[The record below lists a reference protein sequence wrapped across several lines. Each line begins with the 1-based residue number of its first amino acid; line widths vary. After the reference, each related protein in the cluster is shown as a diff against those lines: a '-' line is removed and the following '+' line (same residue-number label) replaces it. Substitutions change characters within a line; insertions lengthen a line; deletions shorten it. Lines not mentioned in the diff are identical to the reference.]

1 MTKLS
6 KRNGATA
13 YGTRIIQS
21 TVFFRKLLLN
31 HFFLLQNKLYL
42 RNERQTVI
50 TFGKSYSVMESIKS
64 SCESQY
70 LNVLNDE
77 IEKERMYMVF
87 ASGNIIQ
94 GIL

>member
-1 MTKLS
+1 MNRVLKQLEEQVFSGCLMKLIRMLFLQNS
-6 KRNGATA
+6 
-13 YGTRIIQS
+13 
-21 TVFFRKLLLN
+21 
-31 HFFLLQNKLYL
+31 FFLLQNKAYL

-64 SCESQY
+64 SYESQY
-70 LNVLNDE
+70 LNVLNHE
-77 IEKERMYMVF
+77 IEKERMDMVF